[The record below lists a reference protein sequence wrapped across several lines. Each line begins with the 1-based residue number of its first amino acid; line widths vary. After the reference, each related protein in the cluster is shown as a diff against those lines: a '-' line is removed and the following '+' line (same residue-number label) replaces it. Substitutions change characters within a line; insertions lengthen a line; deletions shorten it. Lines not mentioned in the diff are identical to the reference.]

1 MKFRFATLAS
11 LALALSAALFVTAC
25 GDSKAIAVV
34 NGEKITKG
42 ELDDKLEG
50 QVGKN
55 TLAQLVQQKLIF
67 QYAKQHNIDVPDKDV
82 ETKLDE
88 IRSHFPAGQ
97 FETMLKQQGM
107 SLDDAHKVIREQ
119 LLVKAAVD
127 QQINVTDA
135 QINDYIKANKLSL
148 GQTAQV
154 HAAHILVKTK
164 ALADTIEAQ
173 LKKGADFAALAQQY
187 SQDTGSKVKGG
198 DLGTFGP
205 GQMVPAFQAAAFKLK
220 PGQISDPV
228 QTPFGWHIIKVIE
241 SKPLTKQ
248 MVIDQVKQQQES
260 QQMTPFLQTLRTSAK
275 IEIDDPRFSD
285 LFPSPPPV
293 VPVAPPVTAAPATTK
308 PK

>member
-1 MKFRFATLAS
+1 MKSRFATLAS

-42 ELDDKLEG
+42 ELDNKLEG
-50 QVGKN
+50 QAGKN

-67 QYAKQHNIDVPDKDV
+67 QYAKQHNIDVADKDV

-135 QINDYIKANKLSL
+135 QINDYVKANKVSL

-154 HAAHILVKTK
+154 HAAHILVKSK
-164 ALADTIEAQ
+164 AQADAIEAQ
-173 LKKGADFAALAQQY
+173 LKKGADFAALAKQY
-187 SQDTGSKVKGG
+187 SQDTGSKIKGG

-220 PGQISDPV
+220 PGQVSDPV
-228 QTPFGWHIIKVIE
+228 QTPFGWHIIKVLE
-241 SKPLTKQ
+241 TKPLTKQ

-285 LFPSPPPV
+285 LFPSPAPV
-293 VPVAPPVTAAPATTK
+293 VPAAPPVTAAPATTK

>member
-50 QVGKN
+50 QAGKN
-55 TLAQLVQQKLIF
+55 TLATLVQQKLIF
-67 QYAKQHNIDVPDKDV
+67 QYAKQHNIDIPDKDV

-88 IRSHFPAGQ
+88 IRAHFPAGQ

-164 ALADTIEAQ
+164 AQADAIEAQ
-173 LKKGADFAALAQQY
+173 LKKGADFAALAKEY
-187 SQDTGSKVKGG
+187 SQDTGSKIKGG

-220 PGQISDPV
+220 PGQVSDPV

-241 SKPLTKQ
+241 TKPLTKQ

-293 VPVAPPVTAAPATTK
+293 VPAAPPVTAAPATTK

>member
-67 QYAKQHNIDVPDKDV
+67 QYATQHNIVVADKDV

-135 QINDYIKANKLSL
+135 QINDYIKANKLTL

-154 HAAHILVKTK
+154 HAAHILVTTK
-164 ALADTIEAQ
+164 AQADAIEAQ
-173 LKKGADFAALAQQY
+173 LKKGADFAALAAQY
-187 SQDTGSKVKGG
+187 SQDKGSKTKGG

-228 QTPFGWHIIKVIE
+228 QTPFGWHVIKVIE
-241 SKPLTKQ
+241 TKPLTKQ
-248 MVIDQVKQQQES
+248 NVIDQVKQQQES
-260 QQMTPFLQTLRTSAK
+260 LQMTPFLQTLRTSAK
-275 IEIDDPRFSD
+275 IEIDAPRFSD
-285 LFPSPPPV
+285 LFPSPAPV
-293 VPVAPPVTAAPATTK
+293 VPAAPPVTAAPATTK

>member
-67 QYAKQHNIDVPDKDV
+67 QYATQHNIVVADKDV

-135 QINDYIKANKLSL
+135 QINDYIKANKLTL

-154 HAAHILVKTK
+154 HAAHILVTTK
-164 ALADTIEAQ
+164 AQADAIEAQ
-173 LKKGADFAALAQQY
+173 LKKGADFAALAAQY
-187 SQDTGSKVKGG
+187 SQDKGSKTKGG

-228 QTPFGWHIIKVIE
+228 QTPFGWHVIKVIE
-241 SKPLTKQ
+241 TKPLTKQ
-248 MVIDQVKQQQES
+248 NVIDQVKQQQES
-260 QQMTPFLQTLRTSAK
+260 LQMTPFLQTLRTSAK

-285 LFPSPPPV
+285 LFPSPAPV
-293 VPVAPPVTAAPATTK
+293 VPAAPPVTAAPATTK